1 MRTVLACVLLTSTSL
16 WAAQPAEPLDPA
28 AFEKRFQQA
37 DADRNGRLSRQEA
50 YAEFPRMPEFFDEI
64 DSNGDDAITL
74 PEVNQALQRRLD
86 AAMKATRQ
94 LDGSVTG
101 TAGPAVGQEPFD
113 QLDTRRAIREQYY
126 ESLTEDK
133 ARARGLGEVVPQSP
147 SVPLFD
153 KQY

>member
-1 MRTVLACVLLTSTSL
+1 MRTALACLLLTATSL
-16 WAAQPAEPLDPA
+16 WAAPPGEPLDPA
-28 AFEKRFQQA
+28 TFEKRFQQA
-37 DADRNGRLSRQEA
+37 DADGDGRLSRTEA

-64 DSNGDDAITL
+64 DSNRDDTITL
-74 PEVNQALQRRLD
+74 PEVNQALERRLD
-86 AAMKATRQ
+86 AALKATSR
-94 LDGSVTG
+94 LDRPVTG
-101 TAGPAVGQEPFD
+101 TAGGQEAEPFD
-113 QLDTRRAIREQYY
+113 QLDTRRTVREQYY